1 MWAEEPSFADDK
13 RPTSAPLSL
22 ATPRVHTMATNK
34 SSCPHKP
41 DVASGI
47 HSCRSYLLW
56 CVYSESVANTVTA
69 RSGQRTFRS
78 NRHRK
83 RYAPSF
89 GARRKASAKAL
100 ASTNASTR
108 TKPLGQQAR
117 QRYPQNASSTMH
129 TVSYLPNT
137 ESLNSIAEYEVR
149 YHKSQENRQMFDNE
163 WHCEN
168 SRRMAYRQ

>member
-1 MWAEEPSFADDK
+1 
-13 RPTSAPLSL
+13 
-22 ATPRVHTMATNK
+22 MATNK

-41 DVASGI
+41 DVAGI

-56 CVYSESVANTVTA
+56 CVYSESVANIVTA
-69 RSGQRTFRS
+69 RSGQRTFWS

-100 ASTNASTR
+100 ASINASTR

-137 ESLNSIAEYEVR
+137 ESLNSIAEYRNMRCVTTKARKTDRCLTMNGTVR
-149 YHKSQENRQMFDNE
+149 IPVAWHIDGKSTTYLGDTTRVVVLVLPI
-163 WHCEN
+163 
-168 SRRMAYRQ
+168 